1 METST
6 FNDEFF
12 KIDGDILELQLIDIY
27 EGEDGALPFYWWD
40 IILKSSDVA
49 IGKISFRIGHN
60 YHSYYNG
67 NIGYEIDEAYRG
79 NHYALTACR
88 MVLKLVEY
96 YSMDKLYLTCD
107 YDNVAS
113 YKTIEK
119 LGAKLIEEVCP
130 PKDYIYYY
138 EGMPKQ
144 RIYEVRSYGN
154 SRDNK

>member
-1 METST
+1 MNIFCDKF
-6 FNDEFF
+6 FN
-12 KIDGDILELQLIDIY
+12 IDGEILELRLIDTY
-27 EGEDGALPFYWWD
+27 EGESGALPFYWWN
-40 IILKSSDVA
+40 IMLKSSNAA

-67 NIGYEIDEAYRG
+67 NIGYEIDEKYRG

-88 MVLKLVEY
+88 MVLKLAEY
-96 YSMDKLYLTCD
+96 YDMDKLYLTCD
-107 YDNVAS
+107 YDNIAS

-119 LGAKLIEEVCP
+119 LGGRLIEEACP

-138 EGMPKQ
+138 EEMPKQ

-154 SRDNK
+154 NRDNE